1 MRALMMLA
9 LIPLVTACST
19 GTPLARHSENAG
31 TDISGRWTGTW
42 IGTGLFNS
50 PRQDEVTVDLVQSG
64 DVGHGRLIIE
74 GTTAAESVPEEI
86 RLQGLGG
93 VRIFADISG
102 RKVRLTHELGARL
115 FAADLTLMGENR
127 MVGDV
132 RGSVPGVRL
141 VLLREGRSVAP
152 RAAQAAPP
160 VAREPV
166 SPPPAVEVAL
176 APAPPEPAE
185 GSQAPVL
192 RPRQEDFVEV
202 SELKRVY
209 FGFDQSA
216 LAPEAIDV
224 LTSNASWLKENDD
237 TLVLIEGHCD
247 ERGTAEYN
255 VALGDRRA
263 KSVMDYLAASGI
275 SRDRVSTISYGKER
289 PVCGENTGEC
299 MKQNR
304 RAEFRIKSR

>member
-19 GTPLARHSENAG
+19 AAPMWRGENAG

-50 PRQDEVTVDLVQSG
+50 PRQDDVTVDLVQSG
-64 DVGHGRLIIE
+64 HVGHGRLIIE

-102 RKVRLTHELGARL
+102 RKVRLTHELSSRL
-115 FAADLTLMGENR
+115 FTADLTLVDENR

-141 VLLREGRSVAP
+141 VLSRGGPSVAP
-152 RAAQAAPP
+152 QAAQAMPP

-166 SPPPAVEVAL
+166 PPPAPGVIVVL
-176 APAPPEPAE
+176 TPPPPEPAE
-185 GSQAPVL
+185 ESQVAAP
-192 RPRQEDFVEV
+192 RPRQEEFVEV
-202 SELKRVY
+202 PELKRVY
-209 FGFDQSA
+209 FAFDKSA

-237 TLVLIEGHCD
+237 TLVLIEGYCD

-255 VALGDRRA
+255 LALGDRRA

-289 PVCGENTGEC
+289 PICRENTAEC
-299 MKQNR
+299 MRESR